1 MEIVNPGTL
10 TCKEKSEIIYPCK
23 WSYKAIGKNPEA
35 VQQAILDACAPIP
48 VKITFSHSSSGGT
61 YHSFNA
67 ELEVK
72 TEVQRLA
79 IYQALHN
86 HKEIKIVL

>member
-1 MEIVNPGTL
+1 M
-10 TCKEKSEIIYPCK
+10 
-23 WSYKAIGKNPEA
+23 WSYKAIGKNPKA
-35 VQQAILDACAPIP
+35 VQQAIRDACAPNP
-48 VKITFSHSSSGGT
+48 VKITFSHSSSSGT

-72 TEVQRLA
+72 TEKQRLA

-86 HKEIKIVL
+86 HQEIKIVL